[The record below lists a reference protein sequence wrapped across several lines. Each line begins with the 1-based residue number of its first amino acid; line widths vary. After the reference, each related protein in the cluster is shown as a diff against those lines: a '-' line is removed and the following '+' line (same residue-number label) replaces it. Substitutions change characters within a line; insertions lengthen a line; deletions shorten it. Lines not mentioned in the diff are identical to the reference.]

1 MKETHGDLIAL
12 AKDGV
17 FDVIAH
23 GCNCMC
29 TMGAGIAKGIR
40 STFPAAYDADRETEK
55 GTREK
60 LGTCSFAEVS
70 VGGNTLTVVNAYT
83 QFDWRGSGIKVD
95 YDAVRSCTA
104 WIRKTFSGS
113 RIGLPLIGA
122 GLAGGDWEEIRRIIS
137 EELADED
144 VTIVHFQP

>member
-1 MKETHGDLIAL
+1 MKETHGDLISL
-12 AKDGV
+12 AKEGA
-17 FDVIAH
+17 FDVLAH

-40 STFPAAYDADRETEK
+40 SAFPEAYDADRKTEK
-55 GTREK
+55 GSREK

-70 VGGNTLTVVNAYT
+70 VGVNTLAVVNAYT
-83 QFDWRGSGIKVD
+83 QFDWRGSGTKVD
-95 YDAVRSCTA
+95 YDAVRNCMA
-104 WIRKTFSGS
+104 WIRQTFSGS

-122 GLAGGDWEEIRRIIS
+122 GLAGGDWQEIKRIIS

-144 VTIVHFQP
+144 VTIVHFQA